1 MPSSKDWTDR
11 IGRRIKLRDL
21 HILLAVTKAGSM
33 GKAATELA
41 LSQPVVSKSISDLE
55 HALGVR
61 LLDRTAQGVELTL
74 YGREVIKCGTA
85 VFDDLRSGVKAL
97 EFLSDPTAGE
107 LRIGCTEPLAA
118 GFVGAVVERLVRKY
132 PRASFQIVTAD
143 PVALKTRELQ
153 QRNIELAVA
162 PTEGMVADSDTDIEV
177 LFDDRQVIVAR
188 KNSKWTRQ
196 RGLLLRDLVAER
208 WFLPPIDSVIGLYI
222 AERFRAAG
230 LEPPR
235 ARVSSFSIPLCLRMI
250 EKENFLAMLPV
261 SMLMHG
267 KHLRLSLLRLKAPD
281 VPRPT
286 AILTLKNRTLGPLAQ
301 LFIANARE
309 LVDSL
314 SNGAQIR

>member
-1 MPSSKDWTDR
+1 MASRRDWSDR

-41 LSQPVVSKSISDLE
+41 VSQPVVSKAISDLE
-55 HALGVR
+55 NALGVR

-85 VFDDLRSGVKAL
+85 VFDDLRNGVKAL

-132 PRASFQIVTAD
+132 SSASFQIITAD

-153 QRNIELAVA
+153 QRNIELAVT
-162 PTEGMVADSDTDIEV
+162 PTERMVPDPETDIEV

-188 KNSKWTRQ
+188 KSSKWARQ

-208 WFLPPIDSVIGLYI
+208 WFLPPIDSVIGSYI
-222 AERFRAAG
+222 ADCFRAAS

-235 ARVSSFSIPLCLRMI
+235 ARVASFSIPLCLRMV

-261 SMLMHG
+261 SMLLHG
-267 KHLRLSLLRLKAPD
+267 ERSRLSLLRLKAPD

-286 AILTLKNRTLGPLAQ
+286 GILTLKNRTLGPLAQ
-301 LFIANARE
+301 HFIASARE
-309 LVDSL
+309 LAGTL
-314 SNGAQIR
+314 SNGIHNR